1 MRFAKLAKQIFV
13 IVLTAQLALSVQFS
27 TMAQAEMIGTDAA
40 LSKYAAQTDRQQLL
54 SELQKQEVR
63 DQIIAMGVD
72 PAEAEKRL
80 SALTDAEVASILG
93 QIDEDSAGGN
103 AIIGA
108 LVTIFVILLVTDLL
122 CLTKVFSFTRCA

>member
-40 LSKYAAQTDRQQLL
+40 LSKYAAQADRQQLL

-63 DQIIAMGVD
+63 DQIVSMGVD

-80 SALTDAEVASILG
+80 SALTDAEVASIL
-93 QIDEDSAGGN
+93 QQVEQDNAGGN
-103 AIIGA
+103 AIVGA
-108 LVTIFVILLVTDLL
+108 LVTVFVILLVTDLL
-122 CLTKVFSFTRCA
+122 CLTRVFSFTRCA

>member
-1 MRFAKLAKQIFV
+1 MRLSKLAKQIFV
-13 IVLTAQLALSVQFS
+13 LVLTAQLALSVQFS

-40 LSKYAAQTDRQQLL
+40 ISKYAAEADRQQLL
-54 SELQKQEVR
+54 DELQKQEVR

-80 SALTDAEVASILG
+80 SALTDAEVASLLQ
-93 QIDEDSAGGN
+93 QIDADSAGGN
-103 AIIGA
+103 AIVGA

-122 CLTKVFSFTRCA
+122 CLTSVFSFTRCA

>member
-40 LSKYAAQTDRQQLL
+40 LSKYAAQADRQQLL

>member
-13 IVLTAQLALSVQFS
+13 IVLTAQLALSVQFR

-40 LSKYAAQTDRQQLL
+40 LSKYAAQADRQQLL